1 MVRIPLIVLAA
12 GLALGSAAASAQD
25 SEGTVTVN
33 LSGIA
38 SDLAA
43 KLSVDASQI
52 PGTLELPVGI
62 AAQACGTN
70 ASELAKSKQGD
81 ATYSCNATSTSKAL
95 EQAVK
100 KQLP

>member
-12 GLALGSAAASAQD
+12 GLTLGSAAAYSQD

-33 LSGIA
+33 LTGVEAQLIT
-38 SDLAA
+38 DLSLTAE
-43 KLSVDASQI
+43 QI
-52 PGTLELPVGI
+52 PDTLELPVGI
-62 AAQACGTN
+62 AAQACGIK
-70 ASELAKSKQGD
+70 ASEIAKAKQGD

-100 KQLP
+100 KQVP